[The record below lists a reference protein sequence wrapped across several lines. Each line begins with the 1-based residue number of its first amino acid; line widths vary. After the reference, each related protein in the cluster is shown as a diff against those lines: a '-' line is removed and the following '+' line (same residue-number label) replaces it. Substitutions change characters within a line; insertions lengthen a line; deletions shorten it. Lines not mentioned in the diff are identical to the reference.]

1 MKKAS
6 EILGK
11 ILEQSTIESA
21 STYSSLFRSWENIAG
36 PDVASHS
43 RIVDV
48 RNGIAVLEADH
59 PAWLQIIQLKQTQML
74 KKIKRHYPELEIESM
89 RMFLKTD
96 RSGSPF
102 SGAEIRDNGD
112 ETGKD
117 VNTIKNSPEYRE
129 FLSLLKRMKKK

>member
-11 ILEQSTIESA
+11 ILEQSTIKSA
-21 STYSSLFRSWENIAG
+21 SSYSSLFRSWENIAG
-36 PDVASHS
+36 ADIASHS

-48 RNGIAVLEADH
+48 KNGIAVLEADH

-74 KKIKRHYPELEIESM
+74 KKIKRSYPELEIESM

-96 RSGSPF
+96 SSENPF
-102 SGAEIRDNGD
+102 SSVEIKDSGD
-112 ETGKD
+112 ESGKE
-117 VNTIKNSPEYRE
+117 VKTIKNTPEYKE
-129 FLSLLKRMKKK
+129 FLLLLKRLKKK

>member
-11 ILEQSTIESA
+11 ILEQSTIESGA
-21 STYSSLFRSWENIAG
+21 SYSSLFRSWEHIAG
-36 PDVASHS
+36 PDIASHS

-48 RNGIAVLEADH
+48 KNGIAVLEADH

-74 KKIKRHYPELEIESM
+74 KKIKRLYPELAIESI

-96 RSGSPF
+96 SSGDTIVK
-102 SGAEIRDNGD
+102 AEKRDIVD
-112 ETGKD
+112 ETGD
-117 VNTIKNSPEYRE
+117 EVEAIKNTPEYSE